1 MSSTRGCSRSS
12 RSGVLPAERC
22 EVVGPELP
30 AKRHPATQAV
40 GEALGPARRASLH
53 RAIGEALGERC
64 DEAMAHFETALAVHR
79 DMGATP
85 YVAFTE
91 RDREAVLR
99 ARDGR
104 GPGTRRGAV
113 GAGGTYD

>member
-1 MSSTRGCSRSS
+1 
-12 RSGVLPAERC
+12 
-22 EVVGPELP
+22 
-30 AKRHPATQAV
+30 
-40 GEALGPARRASLH
+40 
-53 RAIGEALGERC
+53 
-64 DEAMAHFETALAVHR
+64 MAYFETALAVHR

-113 GAGGTYD
+113 GAGGTYDAVPPRPHGHVLRLRTGRVPARGLAAQPSVTHRA